1 MGIQDRDYYQDENSG
16 IQLDFQ
22 PQSIVIKLIIINGV
36 IFLVNLF
43 TSTAEHEHWLM
54 NAMASHPSYLTEPW
68 NWWKFLTSGFAH
80 DPNGVTHI
88 LFNMMGLYFLGRD
101 VEDRIG
107 RREFLAF
114 YLTTIVLANIISAL
128 RYHMFVPMDQ
138 WRGGLGASGGVVGVA
153 ILYAFYFPHR
163 KLLFMLVIPMPAWV
177 LAVVFVLVDTFGVG
191 GDRIA
196 HDVHLA
202 GAAIGAI
209 YALTKIR
216 LTALS
221 SSLKNR
227 RPKLRVVKHE
237 SDEELEREGDRLL
250 DKVHREGE
258 QSLTAKERKLLERY
272 SRYKRRQRDTS
283 G

>member
-1 MGIQDRDYYQDENSG
+1 MGIQDRDYYQDESSG
-16 IQLDFQ
+16 MQLDFQ
-22 PQSIVIKLIIINGV
+22 PQSMVIKLIIINVV
-36 IFLVNLF
+36 IFFVNLF
-43 TSTAEHEHWLM
+43 TSTPEHRHWLM
-54 NAMASHPSYLTEPW
+54 NAMASHPSNLQNPLE
-68 NWWKFLTSGFAH
+68 WWKLLGSGFAH
-80 DPNGVTHI
+80 DPQGVTHI
-88 LFNMMGLYFLGRD
+88 LFNMVGLYFLGRD
-101 VEDRIG
+101 VEDRTG
-107 RREFLAF
+107 RKEFLAF
-114 YLTTIVLANIISAL
+114 YLTTIVFANIVSAL
-128 RYHMFVPMDQ
+128 RYQFFVPVEQ
-138 WRGGLGASGGVVGVA
+138 WRGGLGASGGVIGVA

-177 LAVVFVLVDTFGVG
+177 LAVLFVLVDTFGVG
-191 GDRIA
+191 ERIA

-202 GAAIGAI
+202 GAAFGAL
-209 YALTKIR
+209 YALTGIK

-221 SSLKNR
+221 QSFKNR